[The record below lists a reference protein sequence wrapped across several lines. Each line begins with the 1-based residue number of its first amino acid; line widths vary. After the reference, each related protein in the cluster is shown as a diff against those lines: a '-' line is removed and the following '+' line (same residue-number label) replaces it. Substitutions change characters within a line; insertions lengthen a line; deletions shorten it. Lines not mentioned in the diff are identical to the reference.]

1 MRWVVIEMIGLS
13 PEWDRWFDEAF
24 TDLIT
29 SDEGLV
35 QAEFDALIGAS
46 WRTTPPAPS
55 PPPASAPSDE
65 SS

>member
-35 QAEFDALIGAS
+35 QAEFDALIRAS
-46 WRTTPPAPS
+46 WRTTPPAAS
-55 PPPASAPSDE
+55 PPTPSAPPDDPS
-65 SS
+65 